1 MAYLQILCDLIAI
14 FAGFEPSKIDY
25 ARGLIDRLYQDNQTR
40 GIIASRSLIS
50 RLKICQT
57 C

>member
-1 MAYLQILCDLIAI
+1 MVYLQILWDLIPI
-14 FAGFEPSKIDY
+14 FDVFEPSKIDY